1 MKGIFRNYNVNA
13 DLTYG
18 FSSGELTGEMHFHLH
33 YEINCVTSGKI
44 SVINNGTFVE
54 CSAPCILIHAPCTFH
69 AVISDKNTLYE
80 RYPFHFSESFVKR
93 YNPSALAPGGI
104 LSENFSVIP
113 LTGKAAQ
120 SVISYLS
127 LFHGNTD
134 DPDINSRYFAYLIDL
149 VTRFY
154 NSRLVLDANSVNKNN
169 LGYVGD
175 MLVYISENYHKPITV
190 ESLAQ
195 SFFVSKAKLNRDFKS
210 LMGNTLKQ
218 HILDVRISNAMRL
231 LTKGESVIDTAHKC
245 GFTDESHFIKTFRE
259 RVGSSPGKYTR

>member
-1 MKGIFRNYNVNA
+1 MKGVFRNYNVKK

-44 SVINNGTFVE
+44 SVINNGTSVE
-54 CSAPCILIHAPCTFH
+54 CNAPCILIHAPCTFH
-69 AVISDKNTLYE
+69 AVISDKSTLYE
-80 RYPFHFSESFVKR
+80 RYPIHFSENFAKQ

-120 SVISYLS
+120 AIMSYLS
-127 LFHGNTD
+127 LFH
-134 DPDINSRYFAYLIDL
+134 INGKDREINNRYFAYLLDL
-149 VTRFY
+149 IARFY
-154 NSRLVLDANSVNKNN
+154 DSRLILDSNSVDKNN

-190 ESLAQ
+190 DSLAQ
-195 SFFVSKAKLNRDFKS
+195 SFYVSKAKLNRDFKVI
-210 LMGNTLKQ
+210 MGNTLKQ

-231 LTKGESVIDTAHKC
+231 LTKGSSVIETAHKC
-245 GFTDESHFIKTFRE
+245 GFADESHFIKTFRE
-259 RVGSSPGKYTR
+259 RVGSSPGKYVY